1 MAGAWAGLDSEAY
14 DRSYSD
20 SQLLQRIWRY
30 FIQQRPY
37 FLQIAIALLFIVIGD
52 LAQPLIISLGVT
64 AVAND
69 PGWHILALVAGS
81 VYVATIGS
89 WAANLVRRRATSQ
102 AIGSIVR
109 QMRVDA
115 FESAV
120 SRDMSFYD
128 EFSSG
133 KIVSRITSDTQDFAQ
148 MILLVTDLL
157 SQMLVLILL
166 VIILFF
172 TEWHLALMLMVMV
185 PLVLGSALMYRRI
198 ARQVSQQASRML
210 ANVNGTIQESI
221 AGISVAKNFRQESA
235 IFAEFIAVN
244 KKSYSVNLRRGL
256 IIGMVYPTLHILA
269 GFGNGA
275 LLYFGAESVL
285 AGSISAG
292 AWFLFLQS
300 VYKFWDPLSNVA
312 SFWSQFQA
320 GLASAE
326 RIFALIDAPTIV
338 VQTANEPVIE
348 ALRGDIVFDHL
359 RFQYSQK
366 EIVLPDFSL
375 HIAPGETV
383 AFVGHTGA
391 GKSSLAKLIAR
402 FYEFQGGQ
410 LLVDGRD
417 IRTLNLAQYRRH
429 LGIVSQTPFLFDG
442 TVLDNIRYARPDA
455 TESDIQ
461 RVAYSIGYGEWI
473 ETMPH
478 GLLTDVGER
487 GSRLSMGQRQLV
499 ALTRVLVQAPSIF
512 ILDEA
517 TASVDPFTEAQIQ
530 EALNLILARS
540 TSILIAH
547 RLSTIK
553 AADRIIVLK
562 KGEIIEHGNHDSL
575 MAQTGHYA
583 ELYNT
588 YFRHQS
594 LDFISVNPQERFQ
607 NTDELTVH

>member
-1 MAGAWAGLDSEAY
+1 MSNVWEGLDSEAY

-20 SQLLQRIWRY
+20 MQLLRRIWRY
-30 FIQQRPY
+30 FGQQRRY
-37 FLQIAIALLFIVIGD
+37 FLQIAVSLLFIVIGD
-52 LAQPLIISLGVT
+52 LSQPLIISLGVS
-64 AVAND
+64 AVAAD
-69 PGWHILALVAGS
+69 HRLRVLTLIAGS
-81 VYVATIGS
+81 VYVATVGS
-89 WAANLVRRRATSQ
+89 WLANLVRRRATSQ

-148 MILLVTDLL
+148 MILLVTDLI
-157 SQMLVLILL
+157 SQMLVLLLL
-166 VIILFF
+166 VGILFF
-172 TEWHLALMLMVMV
+172 TEWHLALMLMIMV
-185 PLVLGSALMYRRI
+185 PLVLGSALLYRRI
-198 ARQVSQQASRML
+198 ARRVSQQASRML

-221 AGISVAKNFRQESA
+221 AGISVAKNFRQENA
-235 IFAEFIAVN
+235 IFAAFMAINEQ
-244 KKSYSVNLRRGL
+244 SYAVNLRRGL
-256 IIGMVYPTLHILA
+256 IIGMVYPTLHIMA
-269 GFGNGA
+269 GLGNAA
-275 LLYFGAESVL
+275 LLYFGAEAVL
-285 AGSISAG
+285 AGSITAG

-326 RIFALIDAPTIV
+326 RIFALIDAPAVV
-338 VQTANEPVIE
+338 VQTADAPVTDP
-348 ALRGDIVFDHL
+348 LHGDIVFDHL

-375 HIAPGETV
+375 HIAPGQTI

-402 FYEFQGGQ
+402 FYEFQGGR
-410 LLVDGRD
+410 LLIDGRD
-417 IRTLNLAQYRRH
+417 IRTLNLSQYRRH
-429 LGIVSQTPFLFDG
+429 LGIVSQTPFLFAG
-442 TVLDNIRYARPDA
+442 TVLDNIRYARPAADEA
-455 TESDIQ
+455 EVRRI
-461 RVAYSIGYGEWI
+461 AYSIGDGEWLD
-473 ETMPH
+473 TLPQ
-478 GLLTDVGER
+478 GLRTDVGER

-517 TASVDPFTEAQIQ
+517 TASIDPFTEAQIQ
-530 EALNLILARS
+530 EALRLLLARS

-553 AADRIIVLK
+553 AADEIIVLK
-562 KGEIIEHGNHDSL
+562 TGAIIERGDHDSL
-575 MAQTGHYA
+575 MAQSGHYS

-594 LDFISVNPQERFQ
+594 LDYIEGAKDLFMAAQEQ
-607 NTDELTVH
+607 K